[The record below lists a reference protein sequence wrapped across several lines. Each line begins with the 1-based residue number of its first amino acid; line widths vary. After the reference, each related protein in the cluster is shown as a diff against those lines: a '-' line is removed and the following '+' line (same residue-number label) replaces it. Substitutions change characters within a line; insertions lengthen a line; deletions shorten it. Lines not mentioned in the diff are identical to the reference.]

1 AITTQAAKGTA
12 STTNADPVHDTVKLA
27 ATGAALTIARVH
39 VRLNYPKVDGT
50 TATAVKDTR
59 AVKVPANGTVSVDSP
74 AFTPADLG
82 LGGLWADNA
91 KASDHYWFDVWVD
104 KADVALSGDTGVMAL
119 SGTLSHE
126 GKADVAEQFRLD
138 RQAGKATTT
147 AAGT

>member
-1 AITTQAAKGTA
+1 M
-12 STTNADPVHDTVKLA
+12 
-27 ATGAALTIARVH
+27 
-39 VRLNYPKVDGT
+39 RLNYPKVDGT

-126 GKADVAEQFRLD
+126 GKADVAEQFRLGERRAQGGHVHAYERPRRPRTVAMHRD
-138 RQAGKATTT
+138 RG
-147 AAGT
+147 